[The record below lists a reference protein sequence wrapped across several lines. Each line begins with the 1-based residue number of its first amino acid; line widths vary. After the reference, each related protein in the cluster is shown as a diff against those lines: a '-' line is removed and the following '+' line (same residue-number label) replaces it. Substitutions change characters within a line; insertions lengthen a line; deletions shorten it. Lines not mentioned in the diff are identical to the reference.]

1 MINSYILENQNIKYS
16 KVIVIVYVMLVNQ
29 YF

>member
-1 MINSYILENQNIKYS
+1 MINLYILENQNIKYS